1 MAYAQT
7 DRNNHLILVKIPED
21 FFLSFLEIYATI
33 KDGHEVPLRTS
44 KLDVNQETL
53 SPTFKDL
60 FDADRDRTD

>member
-33 KDGHEVPLRTS
+33 KDGLEVPLRTS

-60 FDADRDRTD
+60 FGADRDRTD